1 MNLAEI
7 EKIKFALPTKGR
19 LKEPAIE
26 LLKKSGFSFRTSGRN
41 LYATCTNADIVFI
54 FVRTDDIPIL
64 VEKGVID
71 IGITGIDLVE
81 EKGADLLRLKDLDFG
96 RCRLCVAVHESL
108 TGDDLFLL
116 EGKTIATSFPET
128 TRNFF
133 ADKGVNVSVVEMNGS
148 VEVMIA
154 LNLASAIVDLVET
167 GDSLRDNNLKV
178 FAEILQSEAILVAN
192 RKVEKDPRVLQIIR
206 RIEGIMVA
214 SQYSMLEY
222 NIPAEKLKDAE
233 KITPGIES
241 PTISELEEEGWVAVK
256 VMVRKKE
263 VISVMDELEKVGATA
278 IFETVISN
286 CRL

>member
-7 EKIKFALPTKGR
+7 DKIKFALPTKGR

-54 FVRTDDIPIL
+54 FVRTDDIPVL

-81 EKGADLLRLKDLDFG
+81 ERGADLLRLKDLDFG
-96 RCRLCVAVHESL
+96 RCSLCVAVHETL
-108 TGDDLFLL
+108 EGEDLALL
-116 EGKTIATSFPET
+116 EGKTIATSFPEM
-128 TRNFF
+128 TRKFF
-133 ADKGVNVSVVEMNGS
+133 ADKNVNVSVVEMNGS

-178 FAEILQSEAILVAN
+178 FAEILKSEAILVAN

-222 NIPAEKLKDAE
+222 NIPAEKLKEAE
-233 KITPGIES
+233 NITPGIES
-241 PTISELEEEGWVAVK
+241 PTISELEEEGWFAVK

-263 VISVMDELEKVGATA
+263 VIPVMDELEKVGATA